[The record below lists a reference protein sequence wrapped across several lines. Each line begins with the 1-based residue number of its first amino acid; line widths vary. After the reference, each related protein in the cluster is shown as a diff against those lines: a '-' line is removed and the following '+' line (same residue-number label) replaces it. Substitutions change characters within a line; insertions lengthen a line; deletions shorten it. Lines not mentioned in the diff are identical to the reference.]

1 MAERPFRRVLL
12 KLSGEVLAG
21 GEGFGLAPGRLG
33 EIADELKTIH
43 ETGVE
48 MGIVVGGGNIYRGL
62 SGAAAGMDRVV
73 GDQMGML
80 ATVINSLALQDA
92 LEHRGVKTRVM
103 SAIDMQRIAEPFI
116 RRRAIRHLE
125 KGRVVILAAGTGNPY
140 FTTDTAAVLR
150 AVEIGADVVIKATK
164 VDGIYSADPMKVPT
178 AALYDRVTFQDVLF
192 QELKVM
198 DSTAFQLCR
207 DNNMPIVV
215 FNVNVP
221 GNLLRLIQGEPIG
234 TLVME
239 GKI

>member
-1 MAERPFRRVLL
+1 MAERPYRRILL

-21 GEGFGLAPGRLG
+21 GESHGLHAGRLG
-33 EIADELKTIH
+33 EIADELKLVH
-43 ETGVE
+43 DTGVE
-48 MGIVVGGGNIYRGL
+48 MGVVVGGGNIYRGL
-62 SGAAAGMDRVV
+62 SGAANGMDRVV

-80 ATVINSLALQDA
+80 ATVINSLALQDS
-92 LEHRGVKTRVM
+92 LEQRGVKTRVM

-150 AVEIGADVVIKATK
+150 AIEIQAEVVIKATK
-164 VDGIYSADPMKVPT
+164 VDGIYTADPMKEPT
-178 AALYDRVTFQDVLF
+178 ATLYDRVTYKDVLLR
-192 QELKVM
+192 ELKVM

-207 DNNMPIVV
+207 DNNLPIVV
-215 FNVNVP
+215 FNVNVS
-221 GNLLRLIQGEPIG
+221 GNLLRLVQGETIG

-239 GKI
+239 G